1 MIYFFAGGSLSD
13 EALSGQEQADGRVE
27 ARQRHAQ
34 VRLLSSVVEPDS
46 LDPDPAFQVN
56 PDPPDPI
63 RILWIQS
70 ES

>member
-1 MIYFFAGGSLSD
+1 
-13 EALSGQEQADGRVE
+13 
-27 ARQRHAQ
+27 
-34 VRLLSSVVEPDS
+34 VEPDS

-70 ES
+70 ESWYGSNTDPGF